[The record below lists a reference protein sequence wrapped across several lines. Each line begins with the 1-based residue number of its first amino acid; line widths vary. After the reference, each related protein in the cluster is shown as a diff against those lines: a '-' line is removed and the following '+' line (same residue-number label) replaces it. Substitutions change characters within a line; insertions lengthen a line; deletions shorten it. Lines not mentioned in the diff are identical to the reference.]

1 MAKVINYD
9 LKTKE
14 FDLLNQETPLIEYPN
29 KQFERESYYSL
40 NGKWDVRIS
49 DIDSLEGEFKEKIF
63 VLTGFSGDEQE
74 KLTELITSKGGEVK
88 SSTVVDTDYLIVME
102 DYEHETSKY
111 KRALELKEK
120 GKELFVVGA
129 KRFYE
134 LTKV

>member
-1 MAKVINYD
+1 MH
-9 LKTKE
+9 
-14 FDLLNQETPLIEYPN
+14 FRLLNLYWI
-29 KQFERESYYSL
+29 KQLRLLKEQADGS
-40 NGKWDVRIS
+40 
-49 DIDSLEGEFKEKIF
+49 IDMTEENVKLGSVFQLDTVDTIEFKEKIF

-74 KLTELITSKGGEVK
+74 KLTELIISKGGEVK